1 LWGKVRLFLLFIIE
15 AYVMKRMIAAI
26 VCAVVCSAALAA
38 QDTLAV
44 FPFSGGADQDG
55 EAVAELFS
63 FSKELSE
70 TFTVIPRTSI
80 SRAINSEQQFQLGA
94 GMTDPD
100 TIAAI
105 GQQLGA
111 KYVVTGNIAK
121 LGNRNLLIISILKID
136 DLRQV
141 AGDIQTYGRIEEVQ
155 DKLPTMARNIINAI
169 QLDSSQFEKLAVL
182 PVTLGSS
189 DIDERVA
196 DTLAQIL
203 SINLIRSGKYAVYP
217 RTATLEQV
225 QAEYSTQLSGAVAD
239 ENIVDMGKADNP
251 RIVLSVAARWLG
263 TRKMFNASII
273 SLESGAQLVGEFE
286 NYDSL
291 DDGIAAIENL
301 TRKLT
306 GISTIGS
313 GLSVPSQ
320 PAATPAPAAPTV
332 APVKR
337 FSDGA
342 MMGYGLLN
350 LVPGLGSL
358 IQGDGGGAGIILLT
372 RLAPVGLILWEVA
385 LDYDDPLAGIPGFL
399 GLASFGFSV
408 VYGFMR
414 PFVYNNNQQLA
425 EIMDGVRLA
434 VAPDERGGAAV
445 RLSYSLKF

>member
-1 LWGKVRLFLLFIIE
+1 
-15 AYVMKRMIAAI
+15 MKRMIAAI
-26 VCAVVCSAALAA
+26 VCKVVCSAALAA
-38 QDTLAV
+38 QNAIAAKDKDALAV
-44 FPFSGGADQDG
+44 FPFSGGGEQDG
-55 EAVAELFS
+55 EAIAELFS
-63 FSKELSE
+63 FNKELSE

-80 SRAINSEQQFQLGA
+80 SRAISSEQQFQLGA

-111 KYVVTGNIAK
+111 KYVVTGSIAK

-141 AGDIQTYGRIEEVQ
+141 AGDIQTYGRIEDVQ
-155 DKLPTMARNIINAI
+155 DKLPAMVRNIINAV
-169 QLDSSQFEKLAVL
+169 QLDSSKFEKLAVL
-182 PVTLGSS
+182 PVTLGSK

-225 QAEYSTQLSGAVAD
+225 QAEYTTQLSGAVAD

-273 SLESGAQLVGEFE
+273 SLESGAQLVGESE
-286 NYDSL
+286 NYDTL
-291 DDGIAAIENL
+291 DDGIAAMENL

-306 GISTIGS
+306 GVSTLGS
-313 GLSVPSQ
+313 GLSVSSEPAPQPAPQ
-320 PAATPAPAAPTV
+320 PAA
-332 APVKR
+332 APVKK
-337 FSDGA
+337 SSAGA
-342 MMGYGLLN
+342 MIGYGLLN

-358 IQGDGGGAGIILLT
+358 IQGDAGGAGIILLS
-372 RLAPVGLILWEVA
+372 RLAAVGLIIWEVSI
-385 LDYDDPLAGIPGFL
+385 DYDDPFAGIPGFL
-399 GLASFGFSV
+399 GLCSFGFSLG
-408 VYGFMR
+408 YGFIR

-434 VAPDERGGAAV
+434 VVPAEQGGAAV